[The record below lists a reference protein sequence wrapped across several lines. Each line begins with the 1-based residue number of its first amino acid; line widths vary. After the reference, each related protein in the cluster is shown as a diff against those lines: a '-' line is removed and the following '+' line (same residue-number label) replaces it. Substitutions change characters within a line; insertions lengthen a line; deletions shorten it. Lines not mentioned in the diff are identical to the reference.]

1 MNFEGSLVRWAGA
14 HCFTTRL
21 EENWWLGK
29 LGKDIMAKTT
39 DKRIRYG
46 EAVKNR
52 ARQMVEDNVP
62 GLEITQ
68 KLKLGKYTLNEWRK
82 VWRKQR

>member
-1 MNFEGSLVRWAGA
+1 
-14 HCFTTRL
+14 
-21 EENWWLGK
+21 
-29 LGKDIMAKTT
+29 MAKTT